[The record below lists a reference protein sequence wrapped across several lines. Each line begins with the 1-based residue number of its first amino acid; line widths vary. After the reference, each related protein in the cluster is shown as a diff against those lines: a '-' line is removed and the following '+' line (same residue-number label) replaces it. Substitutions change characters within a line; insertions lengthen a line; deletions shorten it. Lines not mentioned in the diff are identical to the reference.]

1 MELKRQH
8 IFDDILGGGSSMFHS
23 AILTCYSFDPIFYAN
38 FFKPQLNARGIC
50 NQLVLID
57 AYRLDEAKEDERFS
71 FRPGISP
78 FEGYTPLRIECRS
91 GGVFHPKI
99 GIFIGEK
106 RVTAIIGSGNL
117 TYSGMSY
124 NDEAWGAYSVS
135 SADSFEA
142 PVISAVWRYLKT
154 IIARQNLAS
163 STLQLSWMLE
173 NSEILQR
180 LDSMDQV
187 ATPAGDASGESF
199 EFAANTEAG
208 SIFDRIVGAVGGDA
222 VKRITICAPF
232 YDVKGT
238 ALKNF
243 LNALSPSEIT
253 CLVHPE
259 EGSLPT
265 ELDLKAFRN
274 IHFFDYKVS
283 GEKRSKMVHAK
294 LIQIET
300 ATGTVLAIGSANA
313 SIQALGNTE
322 RGSNDEADIIV
333 RCSQKRDYLK
343 DLGISKDEEIFDLSS
358 VRKLEKSNDEKKTS
372 PEVIIQSCELLD
384 DGFHISIAK
393 GPVKDIELHLVD
405 DFKKDLVQ
413 RLTLENGTS
422 IIPNAG
428 GRLARTVFITRDG
441 VSISNKC
448 VVLISSEIERK
459 NPDKVMAPIARLLE
473 TAKDSADFE
482 RLLQYVH
489 IEEETSFKG
498 GVRIASSDGRKKETS
513 TQREF
518 TDEELNKKLF
528 RNRQASLEQINDRI
542 LDRLAGLLFA
552 SGDNDEYA
560 EMPQDESTTQKDIDN
575 GVPEE
580 EEKPKG
586 QRKNGKTPKEFSVMD
601 EARGYFKKL
610 LRHYDQLSWDK
621 PDYEKVGPAILIQ
634 KPYYIQTKTDLAYSA
649 VCIAVYEML
658 RIAKYGNQDEWEEM
672 MEYFVP
678 IVGSFLLIYRD
689 LPLSVTPATM
699 QKITRKHR
707 NLVVFSLLLLSFW
720 KDYGTNEL
728 LQKLLTLNLFDSY
741 RDNLDELRSVFA
753 EYENLLDKNIVLSEQ
768 ESIDTI
774 HQCYAAY
781 QAFIQNKD
789 AHREQLSPA
798 SDEVIIFRQSFGF
811 LLLSDIAY
819 GSQSTKDRKVIV
831 GNAFAPGFRESAVS
845 SQSRTA
851 PQRGM
856 ISGVTLIASAVVFDN

>member
-23 AILTCYSFDPIFYAN
+23 AILTCYSFDPFFYAN

-57 AYRLDEAKEDERFS
+57 SYRLDEAKEDERFS

-124 NDEAWGAYSVS
+124 NDEAWGAFSVS

-142 PVISAVWRYLKT
+142 PVVSAVWRYLKAIT
-154 IIARQNLAS
+154 ARQNLAS
-163 STLQLSWMLE
+163 ATLQLSWMLE
-173 NSEILQR
+173 NSELLQR

-187 ATPAGDASGESF
+187 ATPSGDASGESF
-199 EFAANTEAG
+199 EFVANTESG
-208 SIFDRIVGAVGGDA
+208 SIFDRIVRAVGGDA
-222 VKRITICAPF
+222 VKKITICAPF

-243 LNALSPSEIT
+243 LNALSPSEIA
-253 CLVHPE
+253 CLIHPE

-265 ELDLKAFRN
+265 ELDLKAHRN

-283 GEKRSKMVHAK
+283 GEKSSKMVHAK

-313 SIQALGNTE
+313 SIQALGSTE
-322 RGSNDEADIIV
+322 RGANDEADIIV

-343 DLGISKDEEIFDLSS
+343 DLGISRGEEVFDLSS
-358 VRKLEKSNDEKKTS
+358 VKKLEKSNEEKKTT

-413 RLTLENGTS
+413 RLTIENGTS
-422 IIPNAG
+422 IIPNAE
-428 GRLARTVFITRDG
+428 GRLARTVFITRND

-459 NPDKVMAPIARLLE
+459 NPDKVLAPIARLLE

-498 GVRIASSDGRKKETS
+498 SVRIASSDGRKTETS

-552 SGDNDEYA
+552 SGDSDEYA

-672 MEYFVP
+672 MGFFVP

-689 LPLSVTPATM
+689 LPSSVTPATM

-741 RDNLDELRSVFA
+741 RNNLDELTSVFA

-781 QAFIQNKD
+781 LAFIQHKE
-789 AHREQLSPA
+789 AHKKQLSPA
-798 SDEVIIFRQSFGF
+798 IDDVIIFRQSFGF
-811 LLLSDIAY
+811 LLLTDIAY
-819 GSQSTKDRKVIV
+819 SSQSTKDRKVIV
-831 GNAFAPGFRESAVS
+831 GNALAPGFRGSVS
-845 SQSRTA
+845 NQSRTA
-851 PQRGM
+851 PQRG
-856 ISGVTLIASAVVFDN
+856 IIPNITLIATAFVFDKV

>member
-1 MELKRQH
+1 MELKRQP

-23 AILTCYSFDPIFYAN
+23 AILTCYSFDPFFYAN

-124 NDEAWGAYSVS
+124 NDEAWGAFSVS
-135 SADSFEA
+135 SANSFEA

-208 SIFDRIVGAVGGDA
+208 SIFDRIVGAVDGDA
-222 VKRITICAPF
+222 VKKITICAPF

-283 GEKRSKMVHAK
+283 SEKRSKMVHAK

-580 EEKPKG
+580 EKKPKG

-831 GNAFAPGFRESAVS
+831 GNAFAPGFRDSVS

-856 ISGVTLIASAVVFDN
+856 ISGVTLIASAVVFDS